1 MYPSVHP
8 EGYDAR
14 VSHLIASCGEKYMC
28 IIRKIMIIRSAC
40 SNSTI
45 HPERKRYGYGT
56 GKVQVDTTHV
66 KTRHDIKKR
75 RICGR
80 KLKLDMCNKG
90 TTGIGYV
97 GTTW

>member
-1 MYPSVHP
+1 MH
-8 EGYDAR
+8 ACLIL
-14 VSHLIASCGEKYMC
+14 SHHAVK
-28 IIRKIMIIRSAC
+28 IIRIIIIIRSAC

-45 HPERKRYGYGT
+45 HPERKQYGYGT
-56 GKVQVDTTHV
+56 GKVQVLWVDTTHV

-90 TTGIGYV
+90 TTAIGYV